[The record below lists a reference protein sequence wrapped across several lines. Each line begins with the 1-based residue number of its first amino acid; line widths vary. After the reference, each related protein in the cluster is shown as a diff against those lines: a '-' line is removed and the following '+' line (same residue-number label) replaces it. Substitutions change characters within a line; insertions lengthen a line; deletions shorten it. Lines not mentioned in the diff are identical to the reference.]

1 MNIYI
6 ESKDGFFINPDG
18 GKTDKPDFEVGSR
31 VCFQSVGWT
40 SVEYKGAALCG
51 ECIFATGQRCVAP
64 DDLVCSGRLF
74 RGIEGEEQEVPAPKA
89 AVTTTE
95 EYNTIDHPRHYT
107 DVVPGIECIQV
118 TEHFDFLLGNAIKY
132 IWRSGRKDGNTK
144 LQDLKKAEWYIK
156 RAIARE
162 SK

>member
-1 MNIYI
+1 M
-6 ESKDGFFINPDG
+6 
-18 GKTDKPDFEVGSR
+18 
-31 VCFQSVGWT
+31 
-40 SVEYKGAALCG
+40 
-51 ECIFATGQRCVAP
+51 
-64 DDLVCSGRLF
+64 
-74 RGIEGEEQEVPAPKA
+74 GIEGEEQEVPAPKA

-95 EYNTIDHPRHYT
+95 EYDTIDHPRHYT
-107 DVVPGIECIQV
+107 DAVPGIECIQV